1 MGALACP
8 VGETDQLLLAFGRR
22 ANDDKNALLLI
33 LEPRLQVDAVRPHI
47 DIAPGREIA
56 LLPAVRVPRSTPP
69 STARRLMP
77 TGRAHPCRAAR
88 PAPLRSHR
96 SRCPSDKGS
105 GSASPNSLSAVRR
118 AEGSQA

>member
-22 ANDDKNALLLI
+22 ANDDKNALLLV

-56 LLPAVRVPRSTPP
+56 LLPAFGFPGPP
-69 STARRLMP
+69 SFN
-77 TGRAHPCRAAR
+77 RATVDADRPGASLPSSAA
-88 PAPLRSHR
+88 
-96 SRCPSDKGS
+96 
-105 GSASPNSLSAVRR
+105 SASSKSPVEMPFR
-118 AEGSQA
+118 